1 MAFQNHNHPQ
11 VKQFLK
17 KLGASEADPRYTSMW
32 VASAIGYQLAGGNK
46 EIARAE
52 KETVHNNMNNSSMM
66 RGGREPTRTRTRI
79 RRRRK

>member
-46 EIARAE
+46 EINDTSH
-52 KETVHNNMNNSSMM
+52 KHIGWQTD
-66 RGGREPTRTRTRI
+66 
-79 RRRRK
+79 